1 MGEMRVLTQKVE
13 LAIQF
18 WKLNFSLDCKI
29 AANPT
34 DEMWETTEA

>member
-29 AANPT
+29 AANPA
-34 DEMWETTEA
+34 DEMQETAGA